1 MKRRIAFTL
10 AAIMATTMLSA
21 CGGNA
26 PSETQPQTS
35 GNDSG
40 TSAVTSESNTS
51 AADTTSSAPEATTS
65 ATTSETTTAAP
76 EEPVVPE
83 ELPTITSEPQKFA
96 NIGYISNGSMAFKCD
111 GKNYVYNITDNE
123 LYETEHDISE
133 IEVLKGN
140 IAVFGNVYDDFTYY
154 YGYIPYV
161 VNLKTGEQYAD
172 VRPFYNSDW
181 RGSYLTVGKLEESF
195 SGNTMSI
202 GMLNDKGEWVLPLSA
217 DYAVC
222 KEKDI
227 DKTSSVC
234 QNSEIISFWAD
245 GEYNYDI
252 ANDKLIED
260 VDTWDVTD
268 NRIILFDSFDITKS
282 TYKFYNY
289 DVSTGEKTFIT
300 ESGYFG
306 YETPTCIIH
315 YSDVNKGFK
324 IFDQDFNLLEHD
336 LSEYNLGGSSD
347 KSIRG
352 ANQDVI
358 VFNAPND
365 EGDTYTIIL
374 NKDGSYVCEPYKYDK
389 REDGVYDAYFSENK
403 IILKYNKTNDR
414 IIDRN
419 TGEITT
425 FDDSF
430 EIVDYDTEN
439 NLMLVKTNGAYYL
452 ADPEA
457 PDVLINPF
465 ERTKN

>member
-1 MKRRIAFTL
+1 MKRRIAFSL
-10 AAIMATTMLSA
+10 AAIMVTTMLSA
-21 CGGNA
+21 CGGNT

-35 GNDSG
+35 GTDSG
-40 TSAVTSESNTS
+40 TSAVTSESSTS
-51 AADTTSSAPEATTS
+51 SANTTSSAPEATTS
-65 ATTSETTTAAP
+65 AATSETTVP
-76 EEPVVPE
+76 EEPEVPE
-83 ELPTITSEPQKFA
+83 ELPTITAEPTMVY
-96 NIGYISNGSMAFKCD
+96 NSNYIMNGCMAFKCD

-133 IEVLKGN
+133 IEVLKGC
-140 IAVFGNVYDDFTYY
+140 IAVFGDVSP
-154 YGYIPYV
+154 YGFNDIDAYV

-181 RGSYLTVGKLEESF
+181 NGSYLTVGKLEESF
-195 SGNTMSI
+195 SGNKLSI
-202 GMLNDKGEWVLPLSA
+202 GMLNSKGEWVLPLSA

-227 DKTSSVC
+227 DKTQYAF
-234 QNSEIISFWAD
+234 QNSEIIDFGNSFF
-245 GEYNYDI
+245 YDI
-252 ANDKLIED
+252 ANDKLID
-260 VDTWDVTD
+260 YIGIWSVTD
-268 NRIILFDSFDITKS
+268 DRILIIDNYDDIKC
-282 TYKFYNY
+282 TYKFYDY
-289 DVSTGEKTFIT
+289 DISTGERTYMC
-300 ESGYFG
+300 ESSYPFNAK
-306 YETPTCIIH
+306 TPTCH
-315 YSDVNKGFK
+315 ASTEDLDGVRKVFNQKY
-324 IFDQDFNLLEHD
+324 NLLEHN
-336 LSEYNLGGSSD
+336 LSGYNIPDGE
-347 KSIRG
+347 IRG

-389 REDGVYDAYFSENK
+389 REDGVYNAYFSENK

-430 EIVDYDTEN
+430 EIVDYDTGN

-457 PDVLINPF
+457 PDTLINPF
-465 ERTKN
+465 ERANS